1 MDKKILT
8 ALINILWIDKD
19 WEPYTGEMYVGI
31 VSGKYAYV
39 TNPRSLS
46 PYQLLKIPVDFL
58 AEETEYE
65 CYVDVDFCATLQLGN
80 TQKPGDLYEVS
91 VNPPISGFIANEV
104 RKVEAMF
111 K

>member
-46 PYQLLKIPVDFL
+46 PYQLLKIPVDTILFL
-58 AEETEYE
+58 LSFQIQREW
-65 CYVDVDFCATLQLGN
+65 VFRQPKKD
-80 TQKPGDLYEVS
+80 P
-91 VNPPISGFIANEV
+91 
-104 RKVEAMF
+104 
-111 K
+111 